1 MNTPISSV
9 SGIQP
14 MSLISIHAAAIDRA
28 TTVQSLAVGLP
39 YWITHSMTCIFNGKR
54 VIHSYVAMA
63 NCRVHNSLLLYITIY
78 AYVANTVAD
87 EINMV

>member
-14 MSLISIHAAAIDRA
+14 IAMSLISIHAAAIDRA
-28 TTVQSLAVGLP
+28 TTVQYLAVCQP
-39 YWITHSMTCIFNGKR
+39 YWITHSMTVYLIP
-54 VIHSYVAMA
+54 SYVAIA